1 MQSRFAF
8 IAAAAMLTACTF
20 NFPAPGGSP
29 GAAGQ
34 GAASCGQIAERQAAG
49 QYAADT
55 SLLDEREGG
64 LMGGD
69 DGIQRDLAEIDAE
82 SRRRA
87 VYKNCLRQRGLPE
100 QANGAPA
107 R

>member
-1 MQSRFAF
+1 MLSRFAL
-8 IAAAAMLTACTF
+8 IAGAAMLTACTF
-20 NFPAPGGSP
+20 NFPPAGGSP

-34 GAASCGQIAERQAAG
+34 GTASCGQIAERQAAG

-55 SLLDEREGG
+55 SLLDDREGG

-87 VYKNCLRQRGLPE
+87 VYKNCLRQRGLP
-100 QANGAPA
+100 QAAKGAPA